1 MKTRF
6 KDPDSQKDYGFDWD
20 EWLAEVDDTIQS
32 SVWIVAP
39 GITKLSESNTTTG
52 TTIWLGGGTVGTA
65 YIVTNR
71 IVTVGGRT
79 DDRSLIISCKQM

>member
-1 MKTRF
+1 MKTF
-6 KDPDSQKDYGFDWD
+6 TKDPDSQKDYGFDWD